1 MVSVSLNSQLM
12 HCRVNDGRRDLLPQ
26 ASRTV
31 AVVLA
36 IVQVLEVVVLELLF
50 QRKIIKLPSES
61 KLSVNLFLTD
71 AKVLHIEE
79 TDMLCSVSELFGQ
92 LLLAVWS
99 IEEAQIESYKLSPV
113 HLMIKLEF
121 EPSSCISYG
130 PTVCFG
136 LWHLFVRGKDS
147 AGHDCGL
154 LMEVVWSDALQGV
167 DGSKENRIL

>member
-1 MVSVSLNSQLM
+1 
-12 HCRVNDGRRDLLPQ
+12 
-26 ASRTV
+26 
-31 AVVLA
+31 
-36 IVQVLEVVVLELLF
+36 
-50 QRKIIKLPSES
+50 
-61 KLSVNLFLTD
+61 
-71 AKVLHIEE
+71 
-79 TDMLCSVSELFGQ
+79 
-92 LLLAVWS
+92 LLAVWS